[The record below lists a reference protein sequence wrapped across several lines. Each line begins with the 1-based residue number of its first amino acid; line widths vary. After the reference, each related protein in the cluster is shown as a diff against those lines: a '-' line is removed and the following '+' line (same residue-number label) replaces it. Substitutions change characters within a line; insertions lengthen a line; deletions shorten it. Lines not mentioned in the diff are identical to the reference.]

1 MPFARLVAT
10 VASHFE
16 EAQTLP
22 EQPPLRPGRR
32 ANHHPYRALAR
43 FVAGALAPLVLN
55 AADPVLAQQ
64 AMTLNGPPVQ
74 VQPYVSEPGVPLIT
88 ITPGILNPFAG
99 ADGVG
104 TGSGTGDG
112 GAGGTVADSTALSTM
127 MGTDW
132 GSVAIAN
139 AQSVGVNPSALA
151 ATCVLESG
159 CQNVSTS
166 GAQGVFQMYPAAFNE
181 GLQTALAANP
191 ALASQIVQGSA
202 GMNDPTT
209 EAIAA
214 SGYLM
219 QAAQSLQS
227 AGITDPSVLQVRGY
241 YNFGPS
247 NGIALATADPT
258 QTMAAVMPTVS
269 AATLAANGISP
280 GETVAQWQASVAAKI
295 GNAANQSVLG
305 V

>member
-1 MPFARLVAT
+1 
-10 VASHFE
+10 
-16 EAQTLP
+16 
-22 EQPPLRPGRR
+22 
-32 ANHHPYRALAR
+32 LAR

-280 GETVAQWQASVAAKI
+280 GETVAQWQSSVAAKI